1 MPAEIER
8 KFLLVSSEWRSS
20 VTESRRIAQGYLS
33 RDLERTVRVRITGEK
48 AFMTIK
54 GKTEGISR
62 TEIEFPIP
70 METAQNL
77 LTLCFQP
84 LIDKT
89 RHLVPHGSHLWEI
102 DEFHGANTGLIVAEI
117 ELEAEDTAFA
127 RPDWLGDEV
136 SHEFP
141 YTNASLSERPFSEW
155 PQPA

>member
-8 KFLLVSSEWRSS
+8 KFLLASSEWRSN

-33 RDLERTVRVRITGEK
+33 RDPARTVRVRISGEK

-62 TEIEFPIP
+62 TEIEFPLP
-70 METAQNL
+70 LETAQNL
-77 LTLCFQP
+77 LPLCFQP

-89 RHLVPHGSHLWEI
+89 RHLVPHDGHFWEI

-127 RPDWLGDEV
+127 RPDWLGEEV
-136 SHEFP
+136 SHDFR
-141 YTNASLSERPFSEW
+141 YTNASLSERPFREW
-155 PQPA
+155 G

>member
-1 MPAEIER
+1 MPTEIER
-8 KFLLVSSEWRSS
+8 KFLLTTEGWR
-20 VTESRRIAQGYLS
+20 TGITQSRRIAQGYLS
-33 RDLERTVRVRITGEK
+33 RDPERTVRVRICGEN

-62 TEIEFPIP
+62 TEIEFPIL

-77 LTLCFQP
+77 LPLCFQP

-89 RHLVPHGSHLWEI
+89 RHLVPHDGHLWEI
-102 DEFHGANTGLIVAEI
+102 DEFHGPNTGLIVAEI

-136 SHEFP
+136 SQDFH
-141 YTNASLSERPFSEW
+141 YTNASLSERAFSTWE
-155 PQPA
+155 